1 MENVCTENIM
11 KEELSG
17 FRDMHSSLHRNGPQ
31 TAGPLASLDH
41 AQQISVISLVSGI
54 TTPKI
59 KRFLR
64 KESFLTE
71 EFQMVYIGT
80 PHPGSRALP
89 LLH

>member
-1 MENVCTENIM
+1 MPQRINFHTLRNDITLMENACTENIT

-54 TTPKI
+54 TKKMLPK
-59 KRFLR
+59 KRVSLQ
-64 KESFLTE
+64 KNSKL
-71 EFQMVYIGT
+71 YI
-80 PHPGSRALP
+80 
-89 LLH
+89 

>member
-1 MENVCTENIM
+1 MPQRINFHTLRNDITLMENACTENIM

-54 TTPKI
+54 TKKMLPK
-59 KRFLR
+59 KRVSLQ
-64 KESFLTE
+64 KNSKL
-71 EFQMVYIGT
+71 YI
-80 PHPGSRALP
+80 
-89 LLH
+89 